1 MSMPVT
7 KYILVSK
14 NIFPLI
20 LFTFNS
26 VSVNLIILNL
36 CTLLKSIW
44 KWLFFY
50 YRWGCISSPSNLFS
64 SFMKETASI
73 LVSPTE
79 LLGWAIGRLWSLTP
93 TVGCLSAGE
102 WIHFLSNPLPEIET
116 KPSIC
121 STVGGCRNNGLC
133 WGVLLS
139 FCDEFGVQYD
149 DLRSTPYDESVWRL
163 LRNVPVKP
171 LEFSVGN
178 LFGSAWLW
186 ALSIPK
192 SVLTVFWVAKNE
204 DVSERPI
211 LGPVSMV
218 ITGVLSWIRYLDV
231 FNI

>member
-73 LVSPTE
+73 LVSAKVYTRGVWVFLE
-79 LLGWAIGRLWSLTP
+79 MGTWLTF
-93 TVGCLSAGE
+93 A
-102 WIHFLSNPLPEIET
+102 
-116 KPSIC
+116 
-121 STVGGCRNNGLC
+121 
-133 WGVLLS
+133 
-139 FCDEFGVQYD
+139 
-149 DLRSTPYDESVWRL
+149 
-163 LRNVPVKP
+163 
-171 LEFSVGN
+171 
-178 LFGSAWLW
+178 
-186 ALSIPK
+186 
-192 SVLTVFWVAKNE
+192 VFQ
-204 DVSERPI
+204 
-211 LGPVSMV
+211 
-218 ITGVLSWIRYLDV
+218 
-231 FNI
+231 FF